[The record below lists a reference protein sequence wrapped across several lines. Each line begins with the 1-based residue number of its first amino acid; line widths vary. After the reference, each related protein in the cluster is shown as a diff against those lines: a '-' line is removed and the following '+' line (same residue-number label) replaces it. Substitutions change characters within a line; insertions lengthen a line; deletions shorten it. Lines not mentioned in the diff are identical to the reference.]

1 MTTSIQFHKT
11 FFEALAIAD
20 AERIHTQMLC
30 WIFNL
35 PQEKLTTEEKSIAL
49 NKLFATKDNNTYQSI
64 KAHTEFKNIDLII
77 EAEFADKSLVFI
89 LENKLKSS
97 ESPNQTNK
105 YREEVKQHFEGA
117 TFNYCFLTLI
127 EDKAS
132 DRTWH
137 NASYKGLKEVIESI
151 KFLDNCYPEHV
162 FIAEYIR
169 SLENLT
175 SSFSEFCNNHQDFS
189 AVFRLGSMRKYEK
202 SKRLSDSTNRV
213 ERFISENQLET
224 VFQKAFLKTLFN
236 RPSILT
242 KVEKKFKSYIEIG
255 ETRGNAL
262 IQLGLKT
269 PYVGGFSIGLQMQ
282 GRTIKI
288 NLASID
294 YHKSQKE
301 QITEEISAAF
311 YATFYRKNNFNRKNH
326 GKTKAYLSVSKQLP
340 KELWQYNIQELE
352 QIICEELVYCSTTA
366 KNFPMATLEN

>member
-1 MTTSIQFHKT
+1 MTSSVQFHKT

-35 PQEKLTTEEKSIAL
+35 PDEKVTTEGKSIAL
-49 NKLFATKDNNTYQSI
+49 NKLFATQNNNTYLSI
-64 KAHTEFKNIDLII
+64 KAHTEFKSIDLII
-77 EAEFADKSLVFI
+77 EAEFAGESLVFV

-105 YREEVKQHFEGA
+105 YREEVKRHFEVA

-127 EDKAS
+127 KDVAS
-132 DRTWH
+132 DHSWH
-137 NASYKGLKEVIESI
+137 NVSYNELKEVIESF
-151 KFLDNCYPEHV
+151 KFIDDCYPEGV
-162 FIAEYIR
+162 FVTEYIR
-169 SLENLT
+169 TLENLT

-189 AVFRLGSMRKYEK
+189 AVFRLGSIPKYEK
-202 SKRLSDSTNRV
+202 SKRLSDSTNRI

-224 VFQKAFLKTLFN
+224 IFQKAFLKKLFN

-242 KVEKKFKSYIEIG
+242 IIKNQFKSDIEIS

-269 PYVGGFSIGLQMQ
+269 QYVGGFSIGLQMQ

-288 NLASID
+288 NLVSTN
-294 YHKSQKE
+294 YYKSKKE
-301 QITEEISAAF
+301 QITEEITAAF
-311 YATFYRKNNFNRKNH
+311 CATFYKKNDFNRRNQ
-326 GKTKAYLSVSKQLP
+326 GKTKAYLSVSKQLS
-340 KELWQYNIQELE
+340 KEVWQYNILELE
-352 QIICEELVYCSTTA
+352 QIICEELIHCSTLA
-366 KNFPMATLEN
+366 KNFPLATLEN